1 MSKVTILG
9 SGTWGT
15 ALANL
20 LASKNED
27 VTLYSR
33 FKEEAEQYASTRV
46 HPHLPNA
53 KIDERIRFSYKLDE
67 ALLGAE
73 YVVFACPSPYIRE
86 TARRVAPYAK
96 KDMIMITVAKGI
108 EAKTHMTMSEIIQ
121 DELGPEYKVAA
132 LSGPTH
138 AEEVSLLMP
147 TVIVSACE
155 DEETAKKVQ
164 SLFATPYMRVY
175 INKDIRGVELCGAL
189 KNIIAL
195 AAGFGDGLGFG
206 DNCKAATITRGLAEM
221 TRLGVAMGC
230 NPLTFSG
237 LAGIGDIVVTATSR
251 HSRNNNAGRLLGQ
264 GKSLEETLKE
274 IGMVVEG
281 INALVAAK
289 ELSQEYHVEMPIVDA
304 VYAAV
309 YEGVKPLDAVN
320 ALFAR
325 GLKSEV

>member
-20 LASKNED
+20 LASKSED

-33 FKEEAEQYASTRV
+33 FQEEAERYDKTRV

-53 KIDERIRFSYKLDE
+53 KIDPKIRFSWRLDE

-73 YVVFACPSPYIRE
+73 YVVFASPSPYIRE
-86 TARRVAPYAK
+86 TARNVKPYI
-96 KDMIMITVAKGI
+96 KDNMVFITVAKGI
-108 EAKTHMTMSEIIQ
+108 EAKTHMTMSDIIH
-121 DELGPEYKVAA
+121 DELGLDKAVVA

-138 AEEVSLLMP
+138 AEEVSLLLP

-155 DEETAKKVQ
+155 DEGAAKKVQ
-164 SLFATPYMRVY
+164 SLFATSFMRVY
-175 INKDIRGVELCGAL
+175 INKDIKGVELCGAL

-195 AAGFGDGLGFG
+195 AAGIGDGLGFG
-206 DNCKAATITRGLAEM
+206 DNAKAAIITRGLAEM
-221 TRLGVAMGC
+221 TRLGIAMGC
-230 NPLTFSG
+230 DPKTFAGLSG
-237 LAGIGDIVVTATSR
+237 VGDIVVTATSR

-281 INALVAAK
+281 VNALTAAK
-289 ELSQEYHVEMPIVDA
+289 ELSEEYQVEMPIVDA
-304 VYAAV
+304 VYSSI
-309 YEGVKPLDAVN
+309 YEGVKPMDAV
-320 ALFAR
+320 AGLFAR